1 MAEKFIEGRVVGRTD
16 YTESLFAL
24 HFSAAIAPFEAG
36 QFLRV
41 GTEVMKDGASVPEL
55 RPYSLVNAPDDDV
68 LEIVLTVVPERAGGV
83 VSPAL
88 HRLRVGDGLLVGP
101 RANGFFTLGEVPSAP
116 VLWALATGTGLG
128 PFLSILATDRAWQQF
143 DTIVLVHAVRH
154 AAELTYRDRIARL
167 AEQHGERFRPLSVV
181 SREPH
186 PGALRGRIP
195 ALIASGELESSAGVA
210 LTATTGHVMLCGN
223 PDMLRDTTAVLEARG
238 LTRHRPRKPGQ
249 ITTEA
254 YW

>member
-24 HFSAAIAPFEAG
+24 RFSAAIAPFEAG

-41 GTEVMKDGASVPEL
+41 GTHVVRDGAAVPEL
-55 RPYSLVNAPDDDV
+55 RPYSLVNAPDDDA
-68 LEIVLTVVPERAGGV
+68 LEIVLTVVPEAAGGV

-88 HRLRVGDGLLVGP
+88 HRMRAGDTVLVGP
-101 RANGFFTLGEVPSAP
+101 RANGFFTLAEVPSAP
-116 VLWALATGTGLG
+116 TLWALASGTGLG

-143 DTIVLVHAVRH
+143 DHVVLVHAVRH
-154 AAELTYRDRIARL
+154 AAELTYRERIAALGQRY
-167 AEQHGERFRPLSVV
+167 GERFRYLPVV

-186 PGALRGRIP
+186 SEALPGRIP
-195 ALIASGELESSAGVA
+195 ALLTSGELEARAGLP
-210 LTATTGHVMLCGN
+210 LTPATSHVMICGN
-223 PDMLRDTTAVLEARG
+223 PDMLRDATAVLEARG
-238 LTRHRPRKPGQ
+238 LTKHRPRKPGQ